1 MAVEQKFI
9 IEPSY
14 TINNSD
20 INVVGELLGFDWN
33 VVCDACQEEELYG
46 QDGSGSC
53 KATRGERFENDMIT
67 AIFEK
72 IFEDN
77 PNAERITIIDDF

>member
-1 MAVEQKFI
+1 MPIIQKFI

-14 TINNSD
+14 SIKNSD
-20 INVVGELLGFDWN
+20 INAVGELLGFDWN
-33 VVCDACQEEELYG
+33 DVCDACQEEEIYG
-46 QDGSGSC
+46 HDGSGSYEVS
-53 KATRGERFENDMIT
+53 RGERFEDDMIT

-77 PNAERITIIDDF
+77 PNVISITIIDDF

>member
-1 MAVEQKFI
+1 MAEPFI

-14 TINNSD
+14 SIDNSD

-33 VVCDACQEEELYG
+33 TVCDACQEEGLYG
-46 QDGSGSC
+46 EDGSGYCSVSRS
-53 KATRGERFENDMIT
+53 TTFENEMIT

-72 IFEDN
+72 IFTDN
-77 PNAERITIIDDF
+77 PNIDSLRIIDDF

>member
-1 MAVEQKFI
+1 MAEPFI

-14 TINNSD
+14 SMDNSD

-33 VVCDACQEEELYG
+33 SVCDACQEEGIYG
-46 QDGSGSC
+46 QDGSGSYQVS
-53 KATRGERFENDMIT
+53 RGERFDNEMIT

-77 PNAERITIIDDF
+77 PAANSIRIIDDF

>member
-1 MAVEQKFI
+1 MAEPFI

-14 TINNSD
+14 SIDNSD

-33 VVCDACQEEELYG
+33 AVCDACQEEQLYG
-46 QDGSGSC
+46 QDGAGYCSVRRN
-53 KATRGERFENDMIT
+53 TTFENEMIT

-72 IFEDN
+72 IFADN
-77 PNAERITIIDDF
+77 PSVDSIRIIDDF

>member
-1 MAVEQKFI
+1 MPEPFI

-14 TINNSD
+14 SIDNSD

-33 VVCDACQEEELYG
+33 SVCDACQEEGIYG
-46 QDGSGSC
+46 QDGSGSYNVS
-53 KATRGERFENDMIT
+53 RGERFENDMIT

-77 PNAERITIIDDF
+77 PNAKTIRIIDDF